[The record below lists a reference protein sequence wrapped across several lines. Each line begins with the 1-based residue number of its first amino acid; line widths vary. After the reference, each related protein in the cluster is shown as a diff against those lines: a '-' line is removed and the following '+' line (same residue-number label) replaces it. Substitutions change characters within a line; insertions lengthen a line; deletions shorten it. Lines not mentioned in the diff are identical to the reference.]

1 LWYRASIG
9 MNTIVAIMIE
19 WKGPRCTTYGIKM
32 STSGITES
40 RKIRATLTLVFVA
53 LDVSLARMYPRAKW
67 PTAYVDVSSNARL
80 LFRLINMVW
89 FRC

>member
-1 LWYRASIG
+1 
-9 MNTIVAIMIE
+9 
-19 WKGPRCTTYGIKM
+19 
-32 STSGITES
+32 
-40 RKIRATLTLVFVA
+40 
-53 LDVSLARMYPRAKW
+53 LARMYPRAKW